1 MIEAVCRVC
10 ILEND
15 FRQQPLGRER
25 MALQI
30 KVGLF

>member
-15 FRQQPLGRER
+15 LRQQQLGRER
-25 MALQI
+25 MALQT

>member
-1 MIEAVCRVC
+1 MIEAVRRVC

-15 FRQQPLGRER
+15 FRQQQLGRES
-25 MALQI
+25 MALQV